1 VPRGQG
7 VRSGGGARS
16 AGERHVPAPDVE
28 TLAESIRYA
37 ISLAQARDDGA
48 GEAGLGLRAVV
59 VVKWLWLGWVVLLVL
74 AGIWGFIDEAL
85 LGDQSPCGPYC
96 IVAHHGQ

>member
-1 VPRGQG
+1 V
-7 VRSGGGARS
+7 A
-16 AGERHVPAPDVE
+16 
-28 TLAESIRYA
+28 
-37 ISLAQARDDGA
+37 
-48 GEAGLGLRAVV
+48 